1 MCAPDNQKSSP
12 WDQRL
17 DRKRKYREV
26 SLYIFL
32 ECVRH
37 LQYTV
42 TVTNTLFNALQKG
55 KAGMDTLIELYDERA
70 IENVLAADMFRPQR
84 IVYLCPTEVARSRE
98 QQERI
103 ADFFRH
109 RGWDP
114 ELIFLEASLYK
125 VDRILRQLLAV
136 SGKYPDCAMDVT
148 GGSDAELFAA
158 GLFAAKTDV
167 RVFTYSRKKNRF
179 YNISGAEFADDL
191 PCSISYSV
199 KEFFLMA
206 GGTLLPGRVDNGV
219 LQEYLEDMDPF
230 FHCFLRHRRDWTNI
244 ITYMQRVSPCEY
256 GQVPPMEIRGN
267 YTVKGERG
275 GRISAKEEA
284 LEDFRRI
291 GFIHDLQIVS
301 GESVSFRFR
310 DQYTRAWLRD
320 VGSVLELYVYKAC
333 LDTGIFH
340 DIISSAV
347 VRWNEVLGHA
357 SVINEIDVMATR
369 GVTPLFISCK
379 VSDVK
384 TEALNELA
392 ILRDRFGGKGAK
404 AAIVSTGRCN
414 AASRHRAAQLG
425 IAVIDRD
432 ELETG
437 KLVYRLKVI
446 MKVED
451 GDPEAAERVSYD
463 P

>member
-1 MCAPDNQKSSP
+1 MN
-12 WDQRL
+12 
-17 DRKRKYREV
+17 
-26 SLYIFL
+26 
-32 ECVRH
+32 
-37 LQYTV
+37 
-42 TVTNTLFNALQKG
+42 
-55 KAGMDTLIELYDERA
+55 TLIELYDERA

-84 IVYLCPTEVARSRE
+84 IIYLCPTEVAQSRE
-98 QQERI
+98 RQEQI

-109 RGWDP
+109 RGWNP

-125 VDRILRQLLAV
+125 VDRIMRQLLAI
-136 SGKYPDCAMDVT
+136 SKKYPDCAMDVT

-158 GLFAAKTDV
+158 GLFAAQANV
-167 RVFTYSRKKNRF
+167 RVFTYSRRKNRF
-179 YNISGAEFADDL
+179 YNISGAEFAENL
-191 PCSISYSV
+191 LCNISYSV

-206 GGTLLPGRVDNGV
+206 GGTLLPGRVDNGT
-219 LQEYLEDMDPF
+219 LKEYLDDIDPF
-230 FHCFLRHRRDWTNI
+230 FDCFLQYRRDWNNI
-244 ITYMQRVSPCEY
+244 ITYMQRVSQSEY
-256 GQVPPMEIRGN
+256 GQVPSMHVQGY

-275 GRISAKEEA
+275 GRISAKEDA
-284 LEDFRRI
+284 LQAFQHI
-291 GFIHDLQIVS
+291 GFLRDLDIVS
-301 GESVSFRFR
+301 GEKVSFRFR
-310 DQYTRAWLRD
+310 DVNTRAWLRD

-333 LDTGIFH
+333 LDAGIFN

-369 GVTPLFISCK
+369 GVVPLFISCK

-414 AASRHRAAQLG
+414 AAARHRAAQLG

-451 GDPEAAERVSYD
+451 GES
-463 P
+463 